1 MVDRGVGFNIFIS
14 DAAHS
19 ITNTAGSDGSG
30 IAARIPK
37 PQMPSS
43 GKKYHQPI
51 SFSFAD
57 IMEKVRAAD
66 IVCNDVRY
74 PSVIVQ

>member
-1 MVDRGVGFNIFIS
+1 VCVARSVGI
-14 DAAHS
+14 ALAQ
-19 ITNTAGSDGSG
+19 DGSG
-30 IAARIPK
+30 AAARTRK

-57 IMEKVRAAD
+57 IIEKVSD
-66 IVCNDVRY
+66 FNTFFN
-74 PSVIVQ
+74 

>member
-1 MVDRGVGFNIFIS
+1 MVCIHRNMCVVHFVGNVVAQGMS
-14 DAAHS
+14 DAA
-19 ITNTAGSDGSG
+19 
-30 IAARIPK
+30 ARTRK

-57 IMEKVRAAD
+57 IMEKVSGFNI
-66 IVCNDVRY
+66 IVFQLMNI
-74 PSVIVQ
+74 ST